1 MNPTHPQPLPTKPL
15 RLIIFAFLLAVSSTL
30 FAADGSGTLKIVC
43 VGDSITNGDKIERG
57 KENYPKALERL
68 LAGKATV
75 LNAGQNGAG
84 VIKADDVSYWTTKG
98 FTAAMNAAPQ
108 VVVIMLGSND
118 SRVVNWSAH
127 KADYSRDLGELVT
140 TFAKL
145 PSKPA
150 VWLCLPPPMYS
161 KRYNVQPQVL
171 EKEIIPQIRQV
182 AKANNCGVIDVF
194 TALSN
199 HPELFADGVHPNTNG
214 AALIARTVSDA
225 IATRKDN

>member
-1 MNPTHPQPLPTKPL
+1 MNPPRFQLRPMTSM
-15 RLIIFAFLLAVSSTL
+15 RLIICALLLAVSSTL
-30 FAADGSGTLKIVC
+30 FAADGGALKIVC

-75 LNAGQNGAG
+75 LNAGSNGAG
-84 VIKADDVSYWTTKG
+84 VIKADDISYWTTKA
-98 FTAAMNAAPQ
+98 FTAATNAAPQ

-194 TALSN
+194 AALNN
-199 HPELFADGVHPNTNG
+199 HPELFADGVHPNTDG
-214 AALIARTVSDA
+214 AALIAKTVSDA
-225 IATRKDN
+225 IAAKKDN